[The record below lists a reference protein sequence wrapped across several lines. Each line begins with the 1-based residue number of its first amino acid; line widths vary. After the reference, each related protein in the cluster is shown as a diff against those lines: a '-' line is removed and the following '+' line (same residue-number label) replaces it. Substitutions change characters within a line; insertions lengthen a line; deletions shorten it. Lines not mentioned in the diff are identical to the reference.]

1 MESTMLCNTVFLKM
15 DATQELSKNI
25 CKYMIYIT
33 TTLKVLNKG
42 QYFLAALVADSSL
55 ALVY

>member
-1 MESTMLCNTVFLKM
+1 M